1 MYIKK
6 YTPELLKL
14 INNSLLHKEYEL
26 EARLKDPFNAIN
38 NEIFYNILKRLKG
51 NPLINHIDDTET
63 LDISV
68 GDLRFTIIGND
79 NIIKICQTND
89 ISSINHKY
97 VQIIKK
103 NVIKNIDINEY
114 KLRVS
119 LKNEEPISIN
129 SKQISGILSRWKHL
143 DKIFRYKKRAS
154 FSTNDNMFRYDL
166 TILRSSNKKKNREP
180 NRIFKKR
187 NIKPYHKKSII
198 KPPHVL
204 DFNDWFS
211 KLKDNDDIELMGK
224 IKYDLI
230 STKNIQKSNVLK
242 NNMEYEVELE
252 FIGNKESKLKKSKMS
267 EKTILIKM
275 LQNMSL
281 ILQMVQKSYYIIS
294 EQDKSMVINEY
305 KNKMND
311 FRFKAP
317 MNVTLEKRNIIE
329 RNYEDYPNIVSIRKG
344 YSVTDKADGERN
356 LLIIL
361 KNGSMYLMNRKNNIK
376 DLGASCSELA
386 DSILDCEYIVK
397 DKDNNNI
404 NLLMVFDIYFYKN
417 DDVRGKILIRS
428 EEEKQE
434 GKISV
439 SRYELLT
446 EAIDTMSENLQTNK
460 GNTLKVMRKRYNL
473 GDDDIYSKEVE
484 HKITNLEND
493 LLKYQS
499 DTPKFLQI
507 KSEIQDLKCD
517 TKIFN
522 VSKKIY
528 EKNYIYNID
537 GLIFT
542 PRSLFVGEEPDKTK
556 KNSYEGRWYRSF
568 KWKPPE
574 QNSIDFLVKIVK
586 DEKDPKKDLIK
597 YVTLNNEIVP
607 YKTLTLMIGYNP
619 NIHTKHN
626 SCRIL
631 NENII
636 FEEKY
641 DMVPF
646 HPTEP
651 YIKNSH
657 IANIPIKND
666 NIFTLEDKNIIYDD
680 MIIECVYDDSN
691 PYFKWKPIRARDNP
705 QPNDFLTAVN
715 VWNCIHNPVTLDMI
729 TTGKIEKSE
738 DDIYYNQNIKRKNK
752 KCVSM
757 YDFHSYIKKQ
767 LIVNNSHG
775 KKNLL
780 DLSVGRGGD
789 INHWL
794 DANINIMVGIDICKE
809 GLINEN
815 GVCNRILTKSMEH
828 KKILGNYYIIWGDS
842 SKNLLNSEG
851 GKDELHKYYLDIL
864 YGNIL
869 DDNIKSSKLNKLYNI
884 GNVEKGNGFDVVSS
898 QFSIHYFFKNIE
910 TIQSFLNNVAQSLK
924 KGGKFI
930 GTCLNGSI
938 VFDELKDREYIS
950 SLDEEILC
958 WKITKKYKNTEFHND
973 ERSLGIKID
982 VYNESIGISF
992 TEYLVNFDYLISLCK
1007 SVNLK
1012 LVENKNFLQLF
1023 TNLPKDI
1030 DYGRI
1035 KDMNDDLKK
1044 YSFLNN
1050 AFVFEKV

>member
-14 INNSLLHKEYEL
+14 INNSLQNKEYEL
-26 EARLKDPFNAIN
+26 EARLKDSFNIIN
-38 NEIFYNILKRLKG
+38 NEVFYNILKRLKG
-51 NPLINHIDDTET
+51 NPTIKHIDDTET

-68 GDLRFTIIGND
+68 GDLRFTIIGKD
-79 NIIKICQTND
+79 NIIKICQTNN
-89 ISSINHKY
+89 ISLINNKY
-97 VQIIKK
+97 IQVIKK

-114 KLRVS
+114 KLRMS
-119 LKNEEPISIN
+119 LKKEEPISLTSKNIVGIIN
-129 SKQISGILSRWKHL
+129 RWKHL
-143 DKIFRYKKRAS
+143 DKTYRYKKRAS
-154 FSTNDNMFRYDL
+154 FSTSDNMFRFDL

-198 KPPHVL
+198 KPSHIT
-204 DFNDWFS
+204 DFNEWFD
-211 KLKDNDDIELMGK
+211 KLKDSDNVELMGK

-252 FIGNKESKLKKSKMS
+252 FVGNKLSQLKKTKDTD
-267 EKTILIKM
+267 KTILIKM
-275 LQNMSL
+275 LQNISL

-305 KNKMND
+305 KQKMND

-329 RNYEDYPNIVSIRKG
+329 RNYEDYPNMVSIRKG

-356 LLIIL
+356 LLIVL
-361 KNGSMYLMNRKNNIK
+361 KNGDMYLMNRKNNIK
-376 DLGASCSELA
+376 DIGANCTELA
-386 DSILDCEYIVK
+386 DSIFDCEYIVK
-397 DKDNNNI
+397 DRDHNNI

-417 DDVRGKILIRS
+417 DDVRDKILIRS
-428 EEEKQE
+428 EEEKKE

-446 EAIDTMSENLQTNK
+446 EAIDNINENLKVKTN
-460 GNTLKVMRKRYNL
+460 NTLQIIKKRYNL

-484 HKITNLEND
+484 DKITILENE
-493 LLKYQS
+493 LIQYQP
-499 DTPKFLQI
+499 DNARYDQI
-507 KSEIQDLKCD
+507 KTEIKDLKCD
-517 TKIFN
+517 TKIFS
-522 VSKKIY
+522 VSKKLY
-528 EKNYIYNID
+528 EKNYIYKID

-542 PRSLFVGEEPDKTK
+542 PRSLFVGEEPDRIK
-556 KNSYEGRWYRSF
+556 KNNYEGRWYRSF

-586 DEKDPKKDLIK
+586 DENDSKKDLIK
-597 YVTLNNEIVP
+597 YVTMNGEIVP
-607 YKTLTLMIGYNP
+607 YKTLNLMIGYNP

-657 IANIPIKND
+657 IANIPITD
-666 NIFTLEDKNIIYDD
+666 NNILTLEDQNIINDN

-691 PYFKWKPIRARDNP
+691 PYFKWKPIRLRDNP

-715 VWNCIHNPVTLDMI
+715 VWNCIHNPITLEMI
-729 TTGKIEKSE
+729 TTGNIEKTE
-738 DDIYYNQNIKRKNK
+738 DDIYYNQNLKRKNK

-789 INHWL
+789 INHWI

-809 GLINEN
+809 GLTNEN
-815 GVCNRILTKSMEH
+815 GVCNRILTKSIEH

-842 SKNLLNSEG
+842 SKNLLNSDG
-851 GKDELHKYYLDIL
+851 GKDELHKYYLDII

-869 DDNIKSSKLNKLYNI
+869 DDNIKSSKLNKIYNI
-884 GNVEKGNGFDVVSS
+884 GNIDKGNGFDVVSS
-898 QFSIHYFFKNIE
+898 QFSIHYYFKNMD
-910 TIQSFLNNVAQSLK
+910 TIMNFLNNVSQSLK
-924 KGGKFI
+924 KGGRFI
-930 GTCLNGSI
+930 GTCLNGSLI
-938 VFDELKDREYIS
+938 FDELKDTEYIS
-950 SLDEEILC
+950 SLDEETLL

-982 VYNESIGISF
+982 VYNESIGVSF
-992 TEYLVNFDYLISLCK
+992 TEYLVNFEYLISLCK

-1012 LVENKNFLQLF
+1012 LVENRNFLQIY
-1023 TNLPKDI
+1023 TNMPKDM